1 MNMLIRFFIVMALLK
16 REYSEPNKNSEQN
29 KTAQQGDDSAIKICT
44 EDLFRPFSRSYR
56 VLPHDMGFRNHL
68 PNYRYL
74 SFIEINVTAWLY
86 KILRQNSLGGL
97 SMDWIIS
104 MQEMVYLKEI
114 KFLNK
119 MTVTSTLEGWD
130 EKYVY
135 FQHHFYVKDTLMAIG
150 LTKFVLFNKKGKHLP
165 ASIGMQGEHLT
176 EVIETWNA
184 NQQAIK
190 SQ

>member
-29 KTAQQGDDSAIKICT
+29 KTAQQGDDSAIKVCT
-44 EDLFRPFSRSYR
+44 EDLFRPFSKSYR

-114 KFLNK
+114 KLLDK
-119 MTVTSTLEGWD
+119 MTVSSALEGWD

-150 LTKFVLFNKKGKHLP
+150 LTKFVLTNKKGRQSP
-165 ASIGMQGEHLT
+165 ASLGMEGESLT

-184 NQQAIK
+184 NQVAIK